1 MRYYPVDRILNEL
14 VVNLLDNSVKKGEI
28 PVIIY
33 EAPTGYGKT
42 TSSLNFFKVLNS
54 YGISSSLIHVLPMR
68 SITTQLYCKIVNS
81 LGCTN
86 DYCSGL
92 GLDKIIADS
101 IRNLRISEYDV
112 GYQFMDFIDSSKSPF
127 FLKTVLITTFN
138 SFFYNLI
145 RFSVGELRKYKK
157 HYEVPR
163 ASIFTSAV
171 VFDEAHLYGGDIY
184 VKDAENSLLTT
195 LIVSIKSLAKAYTPL
210 LIETATLPTYLRD
223 LLKISLNTSNVKPKI
238 LTFRRDG
245 PKCEDVDINNSEVL
259 CYDDD
264 YVDKCLKVRWKTDVL
279 EGLDSNLVKDLVM
292 SGLRVLIVRNTVEK
306 AVDTYRK
313 LKSVEGSITLIHG
326 RFTDYDRKIKLK
338 HILEDSKIV
347 VATQVIEAGVDV
359 SFDVLITDAATPASI
374 VQRVGRVARK
384 CDDNEKVGYVY
395 VIKSEGDGIYDEKL
409 TRDFLSKLIEIKSLG
424 YMIDW
429 RIPSKSKVYDRIS
442 YLELIEELY
451 SNYRPQLDPERYVYL
466 IDIATRPLIKYE
478 EIYDMIRRFDG
489 IVYSSLL
496 FPVYVGGDL
505 LCRGFSSCQS
515 EILQNSV
522 ALSKDFLVRHLNTLV
537 ELKDNSV
544 AVLYLE
550 CDEELDN
557 CDIVKD
563 YTHISNVINYPLF
576 LRRVVK
582 GEVTLTP
589 LALVG
594 RNENYSS
601 ELGYGV
607 T

>member
-1 MRYYPVDRILNEL
+1 VDRILNEL
-14 VVNLLDNSVKKGEI
+14 VVSLLDSSVKKGEI

-42 TSSLNFFKVLNS
+42 ISSLNFFKVLNS

-86 DYCSGL
+86 DYCSSL
-92 GLDKIIADS
+92 GLDKTIADF

-163 ASIFTSAV
+163 ASIFTSAI

-184 VKDAENSLLTT
+184 VKDAENSLLTA

-245 PKCEDVDINNSEVL
+245 PKCEDADINSSEVL

-326 RFTDYDRKIKLK
+326 RFTDHDRKIKLK
-338 HILEDSKIV
+338 RVLEDSKIV

-359 SFDVLITDAATPASI
+359 SFDVLITDAATPASVI
-374 VQRVGRVARK
+374 QRAGRVARR

-496 FPVYVGGDL
+496 FPVYVGEDL
-505 LCRGFSSCQS
+505 LCRDFSDCQS

-522 ALSKDFLVRHLNTLV
+522 ALSKDFLMRHLNTLV